1 MEILNYILI
10 IVVWA
15 CVSGVIANVT
25 KTHFLW
31 TFLLGPIGTIIAL
44 LLMIAKA
51 VVKDNTCE

>member
-1 MEILNYILI
+1 MEILNYILV

-51 VVKDNTCE
+51 VVNVNK